1 MTDRRR
7 AQGQAAQEDNPWAPP
22 PTDRPDQPWQPRQQG
37 HGGNGEGRDESGRDG
52 SGQDSSGQ
60 DTSGRDPWGR
70 GPSGRGG
77 DEQREDS
84 GRTKWGSQ
92 WSSRQPG
99 RGNGVF
105 GSSRGSGDDGGRGDR
120 NGSRL
125 RWDPRDPA
133 QRHARYALISSMWS
147 VFFALFNIPPVALL
161 LGALALYW
169 GISSL
174 RGAPGA
180 QSRKNAEGGAGD
192 ARGDTRF
199 GHGDRN
205 PAGPHGGAGRRPQ
218 LATAIVGI
226 VVGSIGLLFVMSA
239 FTVQVVYK
247 DYYVCVDN
255 ALTTPT
261 RQACDEHLPTQLRSI
276 LGEAD

>member
-1 MTDRRR
+1 M
-7 AQGQAAQEDNPWAPP
+7 
-22 PTDRPDQPWQPRQQG
+22 G
-37 HGGNGEGRDESGRDG
+37 HGGRGEGRDESGHDG
-52 SGQDSSGQ
+52 SGRDSSGRDSSDRDGDGQ
-60 DTSGRDPWGR
+60 REESGRA
-70 GPSGRGG
+70 
-77 DEQREDS
+77 
-84 GRTKWGSQ
+84 KWGSQ

-99 RGNGVF
+99 RGNGAF

-120 NGSRL
+120 NGGRL

-180 QSRKNAEGGAGD
+180 QSRRNAEDGAGD
-192 ARGDTRF
+192 DRGDNRF
-199 GHGDRN
+199 GFGDRT
-205 PAGPHGGAGRRPQ
+205 PATPHEPPPGGGTRHRPQ
-218 LATAIVGI
+218 LAAAIVGI

-261 RQACDEHLPTQLRSI
+261 RQACDEHLPKQLRPI
-276 LGEAD
+276 LGEGD